1 MTNKMDLEELT
12 PLLNNYTL
20 DVSNEIAKRTHR
32 LLKKSN
38 ISSNHRSFE
47 VPCKSFNKE
56 QESVG
61 ELATICSQIVV
72 KCLCMSRIGRPVC
85 GVSKKWPTT
94 VRKWTNACDKRL
106 ARLISY
112 IHYTNSFTQYCH
124 VRNAASNCRPNLFQ
138 NAEFESDLA
147 DSKSTSGKHAVRNHR
162 WDMQKRE
169 EDKGQAISVEKPK
182 RTLQRKSRCKN
193 SPRASIPY
201 FRALLHLV
209 ELVCGAKKVEH
220 CLSTTMLKPIQHKCW
235 WNLSRLSINP

>member
-1 MTNKMDLEELT
+1 MTNKVDLEELT

-47 VPCKSFNKE
+47 VPSKSFNKE

-61 ELATICSQIVV
+61 ELAAICSQIVV
-72 KCLCMSRIGRPVC
+72 KCLCLARIGRPVVC
-85 GVSKKWPTT
+85 QKIWPTT
-94 VRKWTNACDKRL
+94 IRKWTNACEKRL

-112 IHYTNSFTQYCH
+112 IHYTNSFRQYCH
-124 VRNAASNCRPNLFQ
+124 VRNAASNCRPSLFQ
-138 NAEFESDLA
+138 NADFESDLA
-147 DSKSTSGKHAVRNHR
+147 DSKSTSGRHAVRNHR
-162 WDMQKRE
+162 WDMQERE
-169 EDKGQAISVEKPK
+169 EEKSHAIIVEKPK
-182 RTLQRKSRCKN
+182 RTLQRKSRCMN

-209 ELVCGAKKVEH
+209 ELVCGAKVVEH
-220 CLSTTMLKPIQHKCW
+220 CLSTTMLKPIQHRMLVK
-235 WNLSRLSINP
+235 SITALN